1 MIILKIVAFVP
12 IKMNNERLPGKNTKA
27 FKNGQPLIHYILST
41 LLKVKNLDE
50 IYVYCSN
57 TDICN
62 YIPEGVKFLQREE
75 YLDLST
81 TSFNEVLSTFAE
93 KVDADYYILTHAT
106 APFISAETFDKAI
119 EAIKNDGYDSA
130 LTVSELKEFLWK
142 DNKPF
147 NYSPDSIP
155 RTQDLEPMY
164 TETCGMYMYS
174 RDLILKENRRIGK
187 NPYLLKVS
195 KIEALDVNEPIDF
208 EICDA
213 VYNMLNKENS
223 DA

>member
-1 MIILKIVAFVP
+1 MKTVAFVP

-27 FKNGQPLIHYILST
+27 FDNGQPLIYYILST
-41 LLKVKNLDE
+41 LKKVEGLDE

-57 TDICN
+57 EEICK
-62 YIPEGVKFLQREE
+62 YIPDGINFLKREE

-81 TSFNEVLSTFAE
+81 TSFNEVLTTFADKIE
-93 KVDADYYILTHAT
+93 ADYYILTHAT
-106 APFISAETFDKAI
+106 APFISQKSFEKAI
-119 EAIKNDGYDSA
+119 QIVKTTNYDSV

-142 DNKPF
+142 NGKPF
-147 NYSPDSIP
+147 NYSPESIP

-164 TETCGMYMYS
+164 TETCGMYLYS
-174 RDLILKENRRIGK
+174 RDLILKENRRIGY

-208 EICDA
+208 EICNA
-213 VYNMLNKENS
+213 VYNALNKGNNNE
-223 DA
+223 